1 MKSRGRYIFTFICTS
16 YFIIA
21 F

>member
-1 MKSRGRYIFTFICTS
+1 MKSRGRYIFTFVCTS

>member
-1 MKSRGRYIFTFICTS
+1 MKSRGKYIFTFVCTS

>member
-1 MKSRGRYIFTFICTS
+1 MKSRRKYIFTFTYTS